1 MEKKILKHIAFAVLA
16 LGIMDT
22 PSYAYCSCWA
32 SDHALH
38 LDPNNKCGYSIDKG
52 LNMNECSALCK
63 TKAPG
68 FETPDIGFSA
78 FKVCRENYPNALKD

>member
-1 MEKKILKHIAFAVLA
+1 MEMKILKHIAFAGLS

-22 PSYAYCSCWA
+22 ASYAGCSCWA
-32 SDHALH
+32 SAHPLY
-38 LDPNNKCGYSIDKG
+38 LDPNNKCGYSIDKA

-68 FETPDIGFSA
+68 FETPDISFPA
-78 FKVCRENYPNALKD
+78 FKVCRENFPNTPKD